1 MIFLSFSRKMSQRQ
15 IWRLYQ
21 SEFLA
26 ANKQTAAPTK
36 QHDTAKVIMGSSAE
50 ALTGFCDSL
59 PPLHFPC
66 LQFESQWVMIL
77 YPIW

>member
-1 MIFLSFSRKMSQRQ
+1 MIFLSFSRKMSQWQ

-36 QHDTAKVIMGSSAE
+36 QHDTAKVINH
-50 ALTGFCDSL
+50 GFFS
-59 PPLHFPC
+59 
-66 LQFESQWVMIL
+66 
-77 YPIW
+77 